1 MSLIEQLRGWC
12 GRRSGRLTVIVTVF
26 CLVIP
31 LGVTVQG
38 QPQPGAPG
46 DQSSGAARSRNNNAN
61 RGGGRPGFG
70 GGRWWQTRERLD
82 QNEVSRMAEVLELDE
97 GQIAIISAM
106 FSSFDEAYQN
116 EVDQSRK
123 EFEDTMR
130 GIRESGDWTNMMPK
144 MMSLGR
150 ESEGKAADLEA
161 SFLNDIQE
169 SILTKEQQ
177 ARWPSYEQARRRR
190 ATLVAG
196 ARIPGEGVDL
206 IALVD
211 EQELTEEE
219 RARIE
224 PTLESYATELDHAL
238 TDRDRYVNEV
248 MNRLDTIMKGEDQ
261 RNVDD
266 VMRVGNEKRETIR
279 TINTNYAE
287 LIASQLDS
295 PAGSEILD
303 TFHKKAYPRI
313 YQDTAVNGYA
323 EKLFALD
330 SLSEDQRRQISAV
343 YDDYESR
350 IRDLN
355 RQLAVLDTKQ
365 QEERQARMYQGFQ
378 LMYTEGPGAARDQMR
393 QMWQSF
399 RAEQQQDQSTD
410 PMYILRE
417 EKVDLETTTL
427 DGLVQVLTPEQVGE
441 APRPQPE
448 ADRVKRQE
456 EREKRIEQWRERRQ
470 QRSTQR
476 DGARG

>member
-1 MSLIEQLRGWC
+1 MSLFEQLRGWC
-12 GRRSGRLTVIVTVF
+12 GRRSGGLTVMVTAS
-26 CLVIP
+26 CLIFP
-31 LGVTVQG
+31 LSMNVWG
-38 QPQPGAPG
+38 QPQRGVPG
-46 DQSSGAARSRNNNAN
+46 DQSNGATRSRNNNAN

-82 QNEVSRMAEVLELDE
+82 QGEISRMAEVLDLDE
-97 GQIAIISAM
+97 GQIAIVSAM

-123 EFEDTMR
+123 EIEDAMR
-130 GIRESGDWTNMMPK
+130 GIRKSGDWTSMMTK
-144 MMSLGR
+144 MLALGR
-150 ESEGKAADLEA
+150 DSEGKAAQLEE
-161 SFLNDIQE
+161 SFLHDIQE

-177 ARWPSYEQARRRR
+177 ASWPSYEQARRRR
-190 ATLVAG
+190 ATLVSG

-211 EQELTEEE
+211 EQELSEEE

-261 RNVDD
+261 RNIDD

-295 PAGSEILD
+295 PAGGEILD
-303 TFHKKAYPRI
+303 IFHKKAYPRI

-323 EKLFALD
+323 DTVLKLN

-365 QEERQARMYQGFQ
+365 QEEQQARMYQGFQ
-378 LMYTEGPGAARDQMR
+378 LMYTEGPGAARNQMR
-393 QMWQSF
+393 KMWQSF
-399 RAEQQQDQSTD
+399 RAKQQQDQSTD
-410 PMYILRE
+410 PMHILRGQ
-417 EKVDLETTTL
+417 KVDLETTTL
-427 DGLVQVLTPEQVGE
+427 DALVQVLTPEQVE
-441 APRPQPE
+441 VAPRPQPE
-448 ADRVKRQE
+448 ADRVKRQQ